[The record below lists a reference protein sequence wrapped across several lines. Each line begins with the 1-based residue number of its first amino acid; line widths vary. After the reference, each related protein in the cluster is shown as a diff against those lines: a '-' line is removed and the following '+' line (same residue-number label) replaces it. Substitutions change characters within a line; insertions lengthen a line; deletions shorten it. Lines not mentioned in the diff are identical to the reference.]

1 MSFEWVGATRTAA
14 AVVGAT
20 ALAAAAAGCGSS
32 SSGGTS
38 SGTATSSESQTLK
51 VALTDDG
58 CSPAELAARSGPTTF
73 EISSGSSGKVT
84 ELELKNQDGIIL
96 AERENVVS
104 GIKSS
109 FSLNLR
115 PGRCVL
121 SCPNG
126 DEEDNGV
133 LVVSGKASSG
143 ASRADA
149 RLLAAATNGYRA
161 YIEQQSSR
169 LLARTKQFNAALA
182 SGNLGRAKEL
192 FGPTRYFYETIEP
205 VAESFGNLD
214 LQIDARVNDVASR
227 ARWTGFHRIE
237 QYLWARGTT
246 QGTKPYGDKLVADV
260 TTLDKRVKTL
270 TFQPAQLANGAVELL
285 NEVANS
291 KITGEED
298 RYSHTDLSDF
308 AANVEGAHKAF
319 VLLRP
324 ALVVNGGKRLAETID
339 ARFAAVDK
347 GLDKYRRSTPLGYAV
362 KESGAPLTGVSEHDP
377 VDLEVEQPDGTPVI
391 PLTAHIRHAG
401 PAANHGE
408 RILRRGY
415 SFTDGIDPETG
426 QLDAGLFFVAFQ
438 RDPRRQFVPIQRR
451 LAANDALNEYI
462 VHTGSALFAV
472 PPGVERGRSIGD
484 GLLA

>member
-1 MSFEWVGATRTAA
+1 LSFEWIGSTRTAA
-14 AVVGAT
+14 VAVGAT
-20 ALAAAAAGCGSS
+20 ALAAAVTGCGSS

-38 SGTATSSESQTLK
+38 SGTATSSESQTLR

-58 CSPAELAARSGPTTF
+58 CSPAKLAARSGPTTF

-115 PGRCVL
+115 PGRYVL
-121 SCPNG
+121 SCPTG

-133 LVVSGKASSG
+133 LVVSGKPSSG
-143 ASRADA
+143 ASPADA
-149 RLLAAATNGYRA
+149 RLLAVATDGYRA
-161 YIEQQSSR
+161 YVEQQSSR
-169 LLARTKQFNAALA
+169 LLARTKRFNAALA

-205 VAESFGNLD
+205 VAESFGDLD
-214 LQIDARVNDVASR
+214 PQIDARVNDVESPAG
-227 ARWTGFHRIE
+227 WTGFHRIE
-237 QYLWARGTT
+237 QYLWVRRTT
-246 QGTKPYGDKLVADV
+246 QGTKSYGDKLVADV

-324 ALVVNGGKRLAETID
+324 ALVANGDKGLAETID
-339 ARFAAVDK
+339 ARFAAVAK
-347 GLDKYRRSTPLGYAV
+347 GLDKYRRSTPLG
-362 KESGAPLTGVSEHDP
+362 
-377 VDLEVEQPDGTPVI
+377 
-391 PLTAHIRHAG
+391 
-401 PAANHGE
+401 
-408 RILRRGY
+408 
-415 SFTDGIDPETG
+415 
-426 QLDAGLFFVAFQ
+426 
-438 RDPRRQFVPIQRR
+438 
-451 LAANDALNEYI
+451 
-462 VHTGSALFAV
+462 FAV
-472 PPGVERGRSIGD
+472 YSDLTPADRRALSHAVD
-484 GLLA
+484 GLAEPLSTVAGKVAG

>member
-1 MSFEWVGATRTAA
+1 MSFEWIGSTRTAA
-14 AVVGAT
+14 AAVGAT
-20 ALAAAAAGCGSS
+20 ALAAAVAGCGSS

-38 SGTATSSESQTLK
+38 SGTATSSESQTLR

-58 CSPAELAARSGPTTF
+58 CSPAKLAARSGPTTF

-115 PGRCVL
+115 PGRYVL

-133 LVVSGKASSG
+133 LVVSGKRLVGRIPGGRQAPGRRDGRLPRLHRAAVEPAARPDEAVQRGARERQPRSRQGSSS
-143 ASRADA
+143 A
-149 RLLAAATNGYRA
+149 
-161 YIEQQSSR
+161 
-169 LLARTKQFNAALA
+169 
-182 SGNLGRAKEL
+182 
-192 FGPTRYFYETIEP
+192 PTRYFYETIEP
-205 VAESFGNLD
+205 VAESFGDLD
-214 LQIDARVNDVASR
+214 PQIDARVNDVASP
-227 ARWTGFHRIE
+227 AGWTGFHRIE
-237 QYLWARGTT
+237 QYLWVRGTT

-285 NEVANS
+285 NEVASS

-324 ALVVNGGKRLAETID
+324 ALVANGDKGLAETID
-339 ARFAAVDK
+339 ARFAAVAK

-362 KESGAPLTGVSEHDP
+362 YSELTPADRRALS
-377 VDLEVEQPDGTPVI
+377 
-391 PLTAHIRHAG
+391 HA
-401 PAANHGE
+401 
-408 RILRRGY
+408 
-415 SFTDGIDPETG
+415 
-426 QLDAGLFFVAFQ
+426 V
-438 RDPRRQFVPIQRR
+438 
-451 LAANDALNEYI
+451 
-462 VHTGSALFAV
+462 
-472 PPGVERGRSIGD
+472 D
-484 GLLA
+484 GLAEPLSTVAGKVAG